1 MSRASGKQRVC
12 YSTTLTRPQNVI
24 QLWAKNIASPAPHP
38 SPFIGRSPSARTAG
52 PGWPEQPL
60 RSMWGQ
66 MPSLLALIASLVQL
80 VWGQCA
86 SGNKDPHLHF
96 AHGGTADFRGRDKT
110 YYCFF
115 SGPRVNVNVKTEDA
129 TFVISDDRG
138 SLTVDGSYITQV
150 HINTIVGGEKEKP
163 LQLSVRS
170 PPTPP
175 LPPPNPP
182 SQATVSAATA

>member
-1 MSRASGKQRVC
+1 MF
-12 YSTTLTRPQNVI
+12 P
-24 QLWAKNIASPAPHP
+24 
-38 SPFIGRSPSARTAG
+38 
-52 PGWPEQPL
+52 
-60 RSMWGQ
+60 
-66 MPSLLALIASLVQL
+66 LVQL

-115 SGPRVNVNVKTEDA
+115 SGPRVNVNIKTEDA
-129 TFVISDDRG
+129 IFVISDDRG

-170 PPTPP
+170 PPPHP
-175 LPPPNPP
+175 ALPPPIQPGNSISSDSTSSRSSEPP
-182 SQATVSAATA
+182 SNALGCTGVG